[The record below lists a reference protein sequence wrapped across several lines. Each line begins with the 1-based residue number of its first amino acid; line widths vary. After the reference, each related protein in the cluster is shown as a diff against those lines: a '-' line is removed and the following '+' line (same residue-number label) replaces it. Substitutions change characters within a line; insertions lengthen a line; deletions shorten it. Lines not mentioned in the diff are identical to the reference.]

1 MSNAFHE
8 VRFPTD
14 IALGIQGGP
23 ERKTDVV
30 VTGSGRE
37 ERNARW
43 ANSRRK
49 YDAGF
54 AVRTI
59 DALSTIVSFFE
70 ERRGRLTGFRLRDR
84 LDCKS
89 CASKSS
95 PTALDQPLGTGDG
108 ATAAFQLKKRYGAAY
123 APYDRVIRKPVAG
136 TVRVAVGG
144 NEKIAGTHFDVD
156 ATTGVVTFRAGSIP
170 AANAAVTAG
179 FEFDVP
185 VRFDTDFLEI
195 DLSAFD
201 AGQIPKIPLIELM
214 L

>member
-1 MSNAFHE
+1 MDAFHE

-14 IALGIQGGP
+14 VSLGLAGGP
-23 ERKTDVV
+23 ERKTDIV

-43 ANSRRK
+43 AHARRK

-54 AVRTI
+54 GVKTI
-59 DALSTIVSFFE
+59 DALSTIVAFFE
-70 ERRGRLTGFRLRDR
+70 ERRGRLIGFRLRDR

-89 CASKSS
+89 CLVSAT
-95 PTALDQPLGTGDG
+95 PGPLDQPLGTGDG
-108 ATAAFQLKKRYGAAY
+108 LTATFQLRKRYGAAF
-123 APYDRVIRKPVAG
+123 APYDRPIVKPVAD
-136 TVRVAVGG
+136 TVRVAVAGI
-144 NEKIAGTHFDVD
+144 EKSLGVDFDLD
-156 ATTGVVTFRAGSIP
+156 LTTGLVTFRAGAVP
-170 AANAAVTAG
+170 AAGAAITAG

-201 AGQIPKIPLIELM
+201 AGQIPKIPLIELV